1 MRVHINPARS
11 EQQSIGIYVAMCV
24 GCRHRAW
31 CANLSNNA
39 VNKCN
44 IGVTCWGAGAINQ
57 IGSRNDGSVTGLH
70 NWKI

>member
-1 MRVHINPARS
+1 MRVYINPARS
-11 EQQSIGIYVAMCV
+11 EQQSICIYLAMCV
-24 GCRHRAW
+24 SSRNRSW
-31 CANLSNNA
+31 FANFGDDA

-57 IGSRNDGSVTGLH
+57 IGSRDDGSITDLH